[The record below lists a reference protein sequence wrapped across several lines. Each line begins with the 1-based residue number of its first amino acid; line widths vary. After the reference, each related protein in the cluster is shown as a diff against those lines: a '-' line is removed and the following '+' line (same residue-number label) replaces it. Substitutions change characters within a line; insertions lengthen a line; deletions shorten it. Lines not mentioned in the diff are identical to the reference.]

1 MPAKTATAS
10 EQFALRRSRLV
21 SHRVSIVVITI
32 LINRFSSALV
42 VACTNAQG
50 TIFVYMRGMI
60 VTTKLKLS
68 CLFG

>member
-21 SHRVSIVVITI
+21 AVSIVVITI
-32 LINRFSSALV
+32 LFNRFSSAFV